1 MRKSTPKAT
10 SVAMTHGGV
19 YTSCLTGILCCS
31 PIFCARRRSN
41 SIPAMP
47 QWREHARARLQTC
60 ERARGRKDTHAVIIH
75 TGLGPLRLRGSSS
88 FAIAPAQQDEPA
100 AFSDAWGDGRG
111 LSPECPPDGR
121 HRDASILNALRP
133 TFDHFLP
140 TRLLLWPQR
149 SCRVVPSTAGP
160 VFPVAL
166 ICSVPFSTV
175 TVCCREDENRV
186 VKTRSRVRRDGPSCP
201 KESVGA
207 LRPLFAFY
215 SMGLGSSKYDRPRE
229 VPTEW

>member
-1 MRKSTPKAT
+1 MSHGQAAEPRGEQGCGQWIPTMRKSTPKAT

-60 ERARGRKDTHAVIIH
+60 EHARGRKDTHAVIIH

-100 AFSDAWGDGRG
+100 TLRDAWGDGRG

-133 TFDHFLP
+133 TFDHFPP
-140 TRLLLWPQR
+140 TRVASLAATLLSRRPKHRRW
-149 SCRVVPSTAGP
+149 
-160 VFPVAL
+160 
-166 ICSVPFSTV
+166 I
-175 TVCCREDENRV
+175 
-186 VKTRSRVRRDGPSCP
+186 RSR
-201 KESVGA
+201 
-207 LRPLFAFY
+207 
-215 SMGLGSSKYDRPRE
+215 
-229 VPTEW
+229 